1 MIRKEKSMRKTILV
15 MTLAAVG
22 MFALAGSRSAFA
34 QSSNGETSTG
44 TTPIPDTSKINYYS
58 GGNVATPAST
68 VINVTDPL
76 ESGNGTQPQD
86 ICAMIY
92 VFDNAER
99 MQECCGCNITEDGL
113 LTIAVNGGVAGSS
126 TSQTAGSLVTNPVRD
141 AAPMPSG
148 LIRIVTANN
157 NGESPDEL
165 DTQSTQFVCDATGG
179 SLPWGQYGNTPAA
192 NGGKTWAFDGNSV
205 ANNADGKNGIA
216 LYARAHHGAVR
227 GAGGGTLSLVGNV
240 RAWAT
245 HLTNSLTES
254 AFRNDPLSQND
265 ADNLAETCGD
275 VQNAGSG
282 RGVCQCGNSE

>member
-34 QSSNGETSTG
+34 QSNAETSTG
-44 TTPIPDTSKINYYS
+44 TTPIPDTSKINYFS
-58 GGNVATPAST
+58 GGSVATPNST

-76 ESGNGTQPQD
+76 ESGNSTTQNEQ

-92 VFDNAER
+92 VFDNSER
-99 MQECCGCNITEDGL
+99 MQECCGCLITEDGL
-113 LTIAVNGGVAGSS
+113 LTIAVNGGVAGSA
-126 TSQTAGSLVTNPVRD
+126 TSDTAGSLVTNPVRD
-141 AAPMPSG
+141 HSPMDSG
-148 LIRIVTANN
+148 LIRIVTANT
-157 NGESPDEL
+157 NGEASQEL
-165 DTQSTQFVCDATGG
+165 GIQSEAFVCDATGG
-179 SLPWGQYGNTPAA
+179 SFPGGQYGETA
-192 NGGKTWAFDGNSV
+192 NHGKTWAFDGDPNT
-205 ANNADGKNGIA
+205 NNADGKNGVP
-216 LYARAHHGAVR
+216 LYNDGFFGASSGKG
-227 GAGGGTLSLVGNV
+227 GATLSLTGNV

-282 RGVCQCGNSE
+282 AGVCQCGNTD